1 MRFRRG
7 GLEIPGSGAQ
17 DRECG
22 SELKWDLVVTTG
34 RQVFSNHLG
43 RARAKGGREIL
54 GKHPKD
60 SLIHS
65 TNPPRS
71 RQCSLEGSAVNV
83 SDEVLSP
90 GAHSLWQRLTITR
103 QAMREDTW

>member
-1 MRFRRG
+1 MRFRCG
-7 GLEIPGSGAQ
+7 GLESPGSGAQ

-34 RQVFSNHLG
+34 GQVFSNHLG
-43 RARAKGGREIL
+43 RARVKGRREIL

-71 RQCSLEGSAVNV
+71 KQCSLEGSAVNV
-83 SDEVLSP
+83 MMRSCLLEL
-90 GAHSLWQRLTITR
+90 SLWQRLTITR